1 MRILLTND
9 DGVLAPGLL
18 ALYQALR
25 GLGDLHVVA
34 PHAVQSGGSHSITI
48 RHPLLCSRISLNGDF
63 QAVSVE
69 GTPAD
74 CVKVAV
80 NALLPKR
87 PDLVLSGINAGQN
100 TGIHVLYS
108 GTVAAAVEAAVMGLP
123 AMAISLQIYRDMD
136 FDAAARIARGVIEQL
151 LAHELPPGRIY
162 NINLPEPGP
171 GRPRGVRVA
180 PQSTRAM
187 VERLDR
193 RTDPTGREYYWLN
206 GDFASLEDDAPTDRV
221 ALREGYVCVTPLQFN
236 LTDTALLQQMQSWN
250 WRLPS

>member
-18 ALYQALR
+18 ALYKAMR
-25 GLGDLHVVA
+25 GLGELHVVA

-48 RHPLLCSRISLNGDF
+48 RHPLLCSRVSLNGDF

-80 NALLPKR
+80 NALLPGR
-87 PDLVLSGINAGQN
+87 PDLIVSGINAGQN

-108 GTVAAAVEAAVMGLP
+108 GTVAAAVEGAIMGLP
-123 AMAISLQIYRDMD
+123 SMAVSLQIHRDMD
-136 FDAAARIARGVIEQL
+136 FDGSARIARGVIEQL
-151 LAHELPPGRIY
+151 LERGLHPGRVY

-193 RTDPTGREYYWLN
+193 RADPTGREYYWLN
-206 GDFASLEDDAPTDRV
+206 GDFASLEDDSPTDRV

-236 LTDTALLQQMQSWN
+236 LTDTTLLQHMQSWE